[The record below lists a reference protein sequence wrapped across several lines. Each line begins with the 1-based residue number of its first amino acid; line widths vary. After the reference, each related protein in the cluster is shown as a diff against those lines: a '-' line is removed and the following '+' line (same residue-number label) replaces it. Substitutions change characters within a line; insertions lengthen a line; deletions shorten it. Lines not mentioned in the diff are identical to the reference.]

1 MNRSFAYV
9 MSASA
14 LLAGAAGPMTPAAQ
28 DRTPLPGQATQARV
42 WIQNRTIAEAVPVTV
57 HNGADASP
65 LRVQITGTPTVAI
78 QRDVDNVMRT
88 RGARQAW
95 EYRAITVAPG
105 QDPVA
110 ALNGAGADGWEATGM
125 TTTAR
130 DATIS

>member
-14 LLAGAAGPMTPAAQ
+14 LLAGAAGPMTPAA
-28 DRTPLPGQATQARV
+28 PGQATQARV

-130 DATIS
+130 DATIVVMKRPK